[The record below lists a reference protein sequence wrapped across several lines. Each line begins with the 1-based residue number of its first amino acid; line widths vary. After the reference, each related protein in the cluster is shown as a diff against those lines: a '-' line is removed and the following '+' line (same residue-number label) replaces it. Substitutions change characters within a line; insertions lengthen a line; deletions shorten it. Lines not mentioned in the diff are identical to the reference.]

1 MPSALTLPFALQV
14 PLILNQTFD
23 PGFHIDLHCKDLH
36 LGYEIGRKF
45 GVPLELFG
53 LVQQTYLKAMYK
65 YGGTAGS
72 THPARLIQDTL
83 SELRHLSSG
92 GSTLHP
98 HITLLLPRSLA
109 STGATHSRDSVL
121 QHTVEIEGCPES
133 PGGNH
138 IFFSACIS
146 NLTYVP

>member
-1 MPSALTLPFALQV
+1 MRATNIGMPSALTLPFALQV

-83 SELRHLSSG
+83 SELPALVQRRLNVTSSYHATA
-92 GSTLHP
+92 SP
-98 HITLLLPRSLA
+98 LPRLHRCHA
-109 STGATHSRDSVL
+109 F
-121 QHTVEIEGCPES
+121 P
-133 PGGNH
+133 
-138 IFFSACIS
+138 
-146 NLTYVP
+146 